1 MKALKTTPSAVAAA
15 GIPAEQAPGEKTRPI
30 LGVLAASRVARA
42 LFWVTLSLMIVNA
55 SLAMLGLLADPAHAQ
70 GVGGGSSGNI
80 EAAME
85 KFYDWL
91 QGLMML
97 LAGIGFLIAAA
108 WWAFAG
114 SNQQRKAQGTGGM
127 ICALGA
133 FAAAALV
140 PDFLAAVAEWTGH
153 KGA

>member
-1 MKALKTTPSAVAAA
+1 MNATNTEKTPRLEPVLSRVSPSLSWALPTARTLFWALLMLLAVQAASAAA
-15 GIPAEQAPGEKTRPI
+15 
-30 LGVLAASRVARA
+30 LVA
-42 LFWVTLSLMIVNA
+42 F
-55 SLAMLGLLADPAHAQ
+55 ADPALAQ
-70 GVGGGSSGNI
+70 GVDGGSTGNL
-80 EAAME
+80 EAAGT

-91 QGLMML
+91 QSIMML

-114 SNQQRKAQGTGGM
+114 SNDRRKQQGTSGM

-140 PDFLAAVAEWTGH
+140 PDLLAAVAEWTGAQ
-153 KGA
+153 G

>member
-1 MKALKTTPSAVAAA
+1 MKAVQTTTTAVAAA
-15 GIPAEQAPGEKTRPI
+15 ATPADEACVGRIRPI
-30 LGVLAASRVARA
+30 FAALAPRRAARA
-42 LFWVTLSLMIVNA
+42 LFWALLYLLVLNA
-55 SLAMLGLLADPAHAQ
+55 SAATLGLLADPALAQ

-153 KGA
+153 QGS